1 MSTRETKREKFQ
13 RLAEIR
19 TNAVLEK
26 IRVLANCANTA
37 TYEYEESDVRAIFN
51 AIEAELKLARSQFRS
66 AISTKKFEF
75 PKTEKGF

>member
-1 MSTRETKREKFQ
+1 MSQSETKRERFQ

-19 TNAVLEK
+19 TNAVLQK

-51 AIEAELKLARSQFRS
+51 AIETELKLARSQFRTG
-66 AISTKKFEF
+66 STKFKF
-75 PKTEKGF
+75 PTK